1 MQEQFSL
8 YYCIL
13 LPVIYLSQMISS
25 EMFAPFAW
33 VMESWIVT
41 LVNSSSGQMMPTEIC
56 YALCLEKIRTAPRAD
71 SACLQEA
78 EARIPKF
85 ILLKTPLLSSAA
97 FLPDKRARLDDNRY
111 LSCTSSKLSCWH
123 PYLLRDRNCQTTHQ
137 GSGG

>member
-33 VMESWIVT
+33 AMESWIVT

-56 YALCLEKIRTAPRAD
+56 YALCLEKSGPRHVQIQHV
-71 SACLQEA
+71 CRKLKREF
-78 EARIPKF
+78 PKF

-123 PYLLRDRNCQTTHQ
+123 PYLLRGRNCQTTHQ